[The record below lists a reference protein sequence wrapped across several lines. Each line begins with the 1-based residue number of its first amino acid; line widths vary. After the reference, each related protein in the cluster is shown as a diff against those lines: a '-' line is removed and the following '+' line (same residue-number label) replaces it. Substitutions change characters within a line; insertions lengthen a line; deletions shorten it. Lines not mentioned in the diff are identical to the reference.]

1 MNVLLLIV
9 SIVANLFCF
18 GILRN
23 DFCKKDC
30 ANDADLQ
37 LFNGISSIFSALTLV
52 VIALISG
59 SLCMPSMYTVLLG
72 VVFGMATALCAVFN
86 MKALECGPLS
96 YTSVIGSFA
105 MVIPALSGLVLF
117 GEAVS
122 ASQWIGIVVMLF
134 SFVCAVDMKNDTA
147 GTSLKWMLFC
157 LSAFVFS
164 GSVGVMQKIH
174 QNSPHKDEL
183 AVFLVIA
190 FITSIVFSLIMT
202 AFYCKKGAKITVLKP
217 EKIKKFA
224 IINVVCGIGIALINQ
239 INMYLAGQIPA
250 IIFYPIINGAPMI
263 LTSAAG
269 LILWKEKLSKKQW
282 VGMIAGAIAIFLL
295 CNIF

>member
-1 MNVLLLIV
+1 MQVILLIS
-9 SIVANLFCF
+9 SIVMNLFSY

-30 ANDADLQ
+30 ASDADLQ
-37 LFNGISSIFSALTLV
+37 LFNGISSAFSAVTLV
-52 VIALISG
+52 VVALVSG
-59 SLCMPSMYTVLLG
+59 SLGVPSVYTLLLG
-72 VVFGMATALCAVFN
+72 IVFGMATALCAVFN

-117 GEAVS
+117 GESVS
-122 ASQWIGIVVMLF
+122 VSQWIGIAVMLF
-134 SFVCAVDMKNDTA
+134 SFICAVDMKNDRSGA
-147 GTSLKWMLFC
+147 SLKWLLFC
-157 LSAFVFS
+157 LGAFVFS

-174 QNSPHKDEL
+174 QSSPHKDEL

-190 FITSIVFSLIMT
+190 FLTSMVFSLVMT
-202 AFYCKKGAKITVLKP
+202 AVYRKNGAALTMLKP
-217 EKIKKFA
+217 TKIKKF
-224 IINVVCGIGIALINQ
+224 IVINIVCGIGIALINQ
-239 INMYLAGQIPA
+239 INMYLSGVMPA
-250 IIFYPIINGAPMI
+250 IVFYPIINGAPMI

-269 LILWKEKLSKKQW
+269 LILWKEKLSQKQW